1 MRGYSSF
8 NVSAY
13 LHLTSHRARR
23 RVVEIG
29 FVLIPRNI
37 PERTDIVALS
47 FVLREFRFGVRA
59 LKNRISF
66 SSQKKRADTQIVYA
80 KETFIATRK
89 KTLCAMYRKYTLPNL
104 FLASIK
110 FKRTV
115 KP

>member
-8 NVSAY
+8 DVSAY

-47 FVLREFRFGVRA
+47 FVLREFGVRA

-66 SSQKKRADTQIVYA
+66 SSQKKRADTQIVHA
-80 KETFIATRK
+80 KETFIATCK
-89 KTLCAMYRKYTLPNL
+89 KTLCI
-104 FLASIK
+104 ASIL
-110 FKRTV
+110 F
-115 KP
+115 PIFFSHL